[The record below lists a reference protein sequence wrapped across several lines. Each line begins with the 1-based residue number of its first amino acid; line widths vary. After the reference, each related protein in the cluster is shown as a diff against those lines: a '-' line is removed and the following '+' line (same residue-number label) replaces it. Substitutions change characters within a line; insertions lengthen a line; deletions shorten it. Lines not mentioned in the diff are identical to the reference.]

1 MGNQVLTNPQS
12 SCWQQKFDSVFC
24 AIKFFVFAALA
35 VEAILTFL
43 IRLRLRAAWAVML
56 NRFALAANRV
66 DFLWSKFYG

>member
-12 SCWQQKFDSVFC
+12 SCWQQKIDSVFC
-24 AIKFFVFAALA
+24 AIKLLVFAAVA
-35 VEAILTFL
+35 VEAILSFL

-56 NRFALAANRV
+56 TRFALAANRV

>member
-1 MGNQVLTNPQS
+1 MGNQVLTDPQS

-24 AIKFFVFAALA
+24 AIKFLVFAALA
-35 VEAILTFL
+35 VKAILTFL

-66 DFLWSKFYG
+66 GFLWSKFYG